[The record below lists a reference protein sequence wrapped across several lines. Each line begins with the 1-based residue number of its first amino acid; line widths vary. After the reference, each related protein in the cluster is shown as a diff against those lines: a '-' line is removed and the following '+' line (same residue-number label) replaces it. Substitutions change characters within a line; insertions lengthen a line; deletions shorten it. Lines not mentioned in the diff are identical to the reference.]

1 MLLALTGTA
10 KTVLL
15 IVAVAFI
22 VYALITSMVIP
33 RRNPGFPGKNLGAFI
48 TVTALFFAVQM
59 GTVWWA
65 TSQEGE
71 EHGEEAV
78 PAETQPGETET
89 EPAETETEPAVTE
102 TEPSETETEPA
113 VTETEPSET
122 ETEPAETETEPA
134 ATETEAEGTGDAAA
148 GEAVFASAG
157 CGTCHTLAAAG
168 TSGTIGPSLDDT
180 SPSYDKVV
188 ERVTQGKGVM
198 PSFADQLSEQQI
210 QDVAAFVSSSV
221 ES

>member
-1 MLLALTGTA
+1 VLLALTGTA

-15 IVAVAFI
+15 IVALAFI

-48 TVTALFFAVQM
+48 TVTALFFVVQM

-71 EHGEEAV
+71 EHGEGAV
-78 PAETQPGETET
+78 PSETHPAETET
-89 EPAETETEPAVTE
+89 EPAETETEPA
-102 TEPSETETEPA
+102 
-113 VTETEPSET
+113 ET

-134 ATETEAEGTGDAAA
+134 ETEAEGAGDAAA

-157 CGTCHTLAAAG
+157 CGACHTLAAAG
-168 TSGTIGPSLDDT
+168 TSGTIGPDLDDT
-180 SPSYDKVV
+180 SPSFDKVV
-188 ERVTQGKGVM
+188 ERVTQGKGAM

-221 ES
+221 DS

>member
-1 MLLALTGTA
+1 VLLALTGTA
-10 KTVLL
+10 KVVLL
-15 IVAVAFI
+15 IVAGAFI
-22 VYALITSMVIP
+22 AYSLVVSMVIP
-33 RRNPGFPGKNLGAFI
+33 RRNPGFPGRNLGAFL
-48 TVTALFFAVQM
+48 TVTALFFVLQM

-78 PAETQPGETET
+78 PTETQPAETETAPSETESQPAETETEPTATETQPGETET
-89 EPAETETEPAVTE
+89 VPGETETEPGE
-102 TEPSETETEPA
+102 TGGA
-113 VTETEPSET
+113 
-122 ETEPAETETEPA
+122 
-134 ATETEAEGTGDAAA
+134 GTGDAAA

-157 CGTCHTLAAAG
+157 CGSCHTLAAAG
-168 TSGTIGPSLDDT
+168 TSGTVGPNLDDA

-210 QDVAAFVSSSV
+210 QDVAAYVSSSAG
-221 ES
+221 S

>member
-1 MLLALTGTA
+1 
-10 KTVLL
+10 VLL
-15 IVAVAFI
+15 IVALAFI

-48 TVTALFFAVQM
+48 TVTALFFVVQM

-71 EHGEEAV
+71 EHGEGAV
-78 PAETQPGETET
+78 PSETHPAETET
-89 EPAETETEPAVTE
+89 EPAETETEPA
-102 TEPSETETEPA
+102 
-113 VTETEPSET
+113 ET

-134 ATETEAEGTGDAAA
+134 ETETEPAETETEPAETETEPAETEAEGAGDAAA

-168 TSGTIGPSLDDT
+168 TSGTIGPDLDDT
-180 SPSYDKVV
+180 SPSFDKVV
-188 ERVTQGKGVM
+188 ERVTQGKGAM

-210 QDVAAFVSSSV
+210 QDVAAYVSSSV
-221 ES
+221 DS